1 MYPDELQRL
10 PLKLEKMFYELQD
23 RIMSDVVRRLR
34 KTGEITSTADYQ
46 LVKMQILGNST
57 EFIESEIKRLTGMTD
72 PEIWEVYDRVA
83 NKDYARMKST
93 YEQING
99 NFVPYEENDILQ
111 QWTEAAVRQTKW
123 TLENITGS
131 LGFTVGMGGGKI
143 AFTPFS
149 QYYQQYLDRACLDVV
164 TGSFDY
170 NTVLRR
176 VVKEMTASGLQM
188 VDYASGYHSR
198 APVAARRALMTGVH
212 QLTAKMNEKIAK
224 DLHTDYYEVT
234 AHAGARPTHAVWQGR
249 VYHYRDLGI
258 VCGLGD
264 VTGLCGANCRHSYY
278 AFIPGVSVRTYTD
291 EYLEDLRR
299 KDAEIRT
306 YHGKHYNGY
315 EATQRQRQMETTM
328 RAQRANIKQLKE
340 GRADADTIRAAQTRY
355 LTTLHEYQGFS
366 KAMNLPE
373 QMERVYMDG
382 LGRMSGGRIPRKTA
396 SALGGIAKSGKFDI
410 MTSGARI
417 VDTYSKKAIDFAE
430 MYYKEI
436 RKFSTDAKRIALNL
450 GKKEAEIKKVKAYL
464 FEDNSLYD
472 PDLREWRRFDPD
484 CAIAQ
489 SWQRLMSGKNIQP
502 HDRTLIEHELYEMKI
517 KQENPEIDHQTAHEL
532 ATKKYNYR
540 KEVEEYYGNLKK
552 RQKNKG

>member
-10 PLKLEKMFYELQD
+10 PLRLEKMFFELQD

-46 LVKMQILGNST
+46 LIKVQILGSST

-83 NKDYARMKST
+83 NKDYTRMKST
-93 YEQING
+93 YEQINS

-111 QWTEAAVRQTKW
+111 QWTEAVVRQTKGS
-123 TLENITGS
+123 LENITRS
-131 LGFTVGMGGGKI
+131 LGFTVDMGGGRT
-143 AFTPFS
+143 AFTPLS
-149 QYYQQYLDRACLDVV
+149 QYYQQYLDRACLDVL

-176 VVKEMTASGLQM
+176 VVKEMAASGLQM

-278 AFIPGVSVRTYTD
+278 AFIPGVSARTYTD
-291 EYLEDLRR
+291 DYLEDMRR

-306 YHGKHYNGY
+306 YHGKRYDGY

-328 RAQRANIKQLKE
+328 RAQRANIKQLKN
-340 GRADADTIRAAQTRY
+340 GKADADIIRAAQTRY

-382 LGRMSGGRIPRKTA
+382 LGRMSGGRIPAKAFSGGTKSATIKKRIPQVPA
-396 SALGGIAKSGKFDI
+396 STIAKKVQAGEYSLKLSQQQYDKHVFGSQKYMEYRQSRETKGGNPQSHILISAEEVQEIIRNKHGTGIIRVDRSGNPTNIERINCGKIIGQYYAKGEFHD
-410 MTSGARI
+410 TSKAALH
-417 VDTYSKKAIDFAE
+417 YSK
-430 MYYKEI
+430 
-436 RKFSTDAKRIALNL
+436 RGTHLVP
-450 GKKEAEIKKVKAYL
+450 IKG
-464 FEDNSLYD
+464 DDYD
-472 PDLREWRRFDPD
+472 
-484 CAIAQ
+484 
-489 SWQRLMSGKNIQP
+489 
-502 HDRTLIEHELYEMKI
+502 
-517 KQENPEIDHQTAHEL
+517 
-532 ATKKYNYR
+532 
-540 KEVEEYYGNLKK
+540 
-552 RQKNKG
+552 

>member
-1 MYPDELQRL
+1 MTPDEMTKL
-10 PLKLEKMFYELQD
+10 PLELEKMFYDLQD
-23 RIMSDVVRRLR
+23 RIMSDVVRRIR

-46 LVKMQILGNST
+46 PVKMQMLGEST
-57 EFIESEIKRLTGMTD
+57 EYIESQIKRITGMAD
-72 PEIWEVYDRVA
+72 AEVWELYDQVIE
-83 NKDYARMKST
+83 KDYTRRKEL
-93 YEQING
+93 YEQVNS
-99 NFVPYEENDILQ
+99 NFVPYEENETLQ
-111 QWTEAAVRQTKW
+111 QWVNAIVEQTHGDIK
-123 TLENITGS
+123 NITES
-131 LGFTVGMGGGKI
+131 LGFSVNMGSGKL
-143 AFTPFS
+143 AFTPLS
-149 QYYQQYLDRACLDVV
+149 EYYQTYLDRASLDVL
-164 TGSFDY
+164 TGSMDY
-170 NTVLRR
+170 NSVLRR
-176 VVKEMTASGLQM
+176 VVKEMTASGLQV

-198 APVAARRALMTGVH
+198 APVAARRALLTGVH
-212 QLTAKMNEKIAK
+212 QLSAKMNEKIAK
-224 DLHTDYYEVT
+224 DLGTEYYEVT
-234 AHAGARPTHAVWQGR
+234 AHSGARPSHSVWQGR
-249 VYHYRDLGI
+249 VYRHSDLQR

-264 VTGLCGANCRHSYY
+264 VSGLCGANCRHSYY
-278 AFIPGVSVRTYTD
+278 AFVPGVSARAYTD
-291 EYLEDLRR
+291 EYLEELQQEDSRLR
-299 KDAEIRT
+299 T
-306 YHGKHYNGY
+306 FQGKQYNGY
-315 EATQRQRQMETTM
+315 EATQKQRQYETTM
-328 RAQRANIKQLKE
+328 RAQRANIKHLKE
-340 GRADADTIRAAQTRY
+340 GRAEKETIQAAQTRY
-355 LTTLHEYQGFS
+355 LNTLHEYQGFS
-366 KAMNLPE
+366 RAVGLPE

-396 SALGGIAKSGKFDI
+396 YSLSSIAKSGKFDI

-417 VDTYSKKAIDFAE
+417 ADTYSKKAIDFAE

-450 GKKEAEIKKVKAYL
+450 GKEEAEIKKVKAYL

-532 ATKKYNYR
+532 ATEKYNYR

>member
-46 LVKMQILGNST
+46 LVKVQILGNST

-72 PEIWEVYDRVA
+72 PEIWEVYDKVA
-83 NKDYARMKST
+83 NKDYTRMRSA

-111 QWTEAAVRQTKW
+111 QWTEAVVRQTKGN
-123 TLENITGS
+123 LENITGS
-131 LGFTVGMGGGKI
+131 LGFTVDMGGGRT
-143 AFTPFS
+143 AFTPLS

-176 VVKEMTASGLQM
+176 VVKEMTASGLQT

-249 VYHYRDLGI
+249 VYSYRDLGV

-291 EYLEDLRR
+291 EYLEELRQ
-299 KDAEIRT
+299 KDTRIRI
-306 YHGKHYNGY
+306 YHGKQYDGY
-315 EATQRQRQMETTM
+315 TATQRQRQLETTM
-328 RAQRANIKQLKE
+328 RAQRANIKLLKE
-340 GRADADTIRAAQTRY
+340 GRVDADTIRAAQSQY
-355 LTTLHEYQGFS
+355 LNTLREYQGFS
-366 KAMNLPE
+366 KAMGLNE

-382 LGRMSGGRIPRKTA
+382 LGRMAGGRIPAKAFSGGTKSATIRERIPQVPASTISKKVQAGEYSLKLSQQQYDKHVYGTQKYTEYRQSREAKGGNPQSHLLISAEEVQEIINNKHGTGIIRTDRNGNPTNIERITCDKVIGQYYAKGEFHDTA
-396 SALGGIAKSGKFDI
+396 KAALH
-410 MTSGARI
+410 
-417 VDTYSKKAIDFAE
+417 YSK
-430 MYYKEI
+430 
-436 RKFSTDAKRIALNL
+436 RGTHLVP
-450 GKKEAEIKKVKAYL
+450 IKG
-464 FEDNSLYD
+464 DDYD
-472 PDLREWRRFDPD
+472 
-484 CAIAQ
+484 
-489 SWQRLMSGKNIQP
+489 
-502 HDRTLIEHELYEMKI
+502 
-517 KQENPEIDHQTAHEL
+517 
-532 ATKKYNYR
+532 
-540 KEVEEYYGNLKK
+540 
-552 RQKNKG
+552 

>member
-10 PLKLEKMFYELQD
+10 PLRLEKMFFELQD

-34 KTGEITSTADYQ
+34 KTGEVTSTADYQ
-46 LVKMQILGNST
+46 LIKVQILGSST

-93 YEQING
+93 YEQINS

-111 QWTEAAVRQTKW
+111 QWTEAVVRQTKGS
-123 TLENITGS
+123 LENITGS
-131 LGFTVGMGGGKI
+131 LGFTVDMGGGRT
-143 AFTPFS
+143 AFTPLS

-306 YHGKHYNGY
+306 YHGKRYNGY
-315 EATQRQRQMETTM
+315 EATQRQRQIETTM
-328 RAQRANIKQLKE
+328 RAQRANIKQLKN
-340 GRADADTIRAAQTRY
+340 GKADADIIRAAQTRY

-382 LGRMSGGRIPRKTA
+382 LGRMSGGRIPAKAFSESSKNAIIKNKRLYRKKNA
-396 SALGGIAKSGKFDI
+396 VAAEPMPKKQLQKIVKAFRKRGGLIQMNA
-410 MTSGARI
+410 A
-417 VDTYSKKAIDFAE
+417 
-430 MYYKEI
+430 
-436 RKFSTDAKRIALNL
+436 TDAYLDSKRAEAITYDAKTILLRQRPSRSAVFEELIHTAQFRQGKNDGSLEARLRCEIEAQEKLLKYQQSYRLTKNEIVQTQKAL
-450 GKKEAEIKKVKAYL
+450 KAYEKEL
-464 FEDNSLYD
+464 HEYL
-472 PDLREWRRFDPD
+472 ERRR
-484 CAIAQ
+484 Q
-489 SWQRLMSGKNIQP
+489 SG
-502 HDRTLIEHELYEMKI
+502 
-517 KQENPEIDHQTAHEL
+517 
-532 ATKKYNYR
+532 
-540 KEVEEYYGNLKK
+540 V
-552 RQKNKG
+552 